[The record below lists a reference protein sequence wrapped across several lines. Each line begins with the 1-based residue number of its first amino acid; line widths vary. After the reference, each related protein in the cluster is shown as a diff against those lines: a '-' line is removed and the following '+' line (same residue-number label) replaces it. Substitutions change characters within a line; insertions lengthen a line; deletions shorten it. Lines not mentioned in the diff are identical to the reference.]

1 LAAANITPAADGSH
15 LHIEGGVNMTDN
27 NTSASGT
34 AAAYSQVSIEAIT
47 LLASNSSVTTTNAAT
62 LYISGPPAAGS
73 NQTITNGHAI
83 WAKGPLT
90 IGVDNTGHD
99 VKFYGATSGQYMLWA
114 ESADEL
120 VLAGDSKLSFHD
132 AAGGENIIASADGHL
147 EINSGTT
154 LDMTAPTVDINA
166 STAVTIDGPSVVV
179 ASSST
184 NEPVVEIKNAHNGGT
199 SAELKFNNTEAG
211 GAGAAGDDLGR
222 ITFYGQDAG
231 SNNQQFGEI
240 LCETA
245 VVTAGQ
251 EGGKLSLKVAENDG
265 TVTAG
270 LILQDGDADG
280 EVDVTIGAGAASLT
294 TISGDLD
301 IPNGGFAL
309 GSDADGD
316 IYYRN
321 SGNLQRLAKGDDDE
335 VLTLA
340 SGLPTWAAAGGG
352 SGSDRFSI
360 SNRFRSGTL
369 GSTSN
374 VYFTDDVDT
383 SANQFYVSKA
393 VTHGATIAVDSDWLS
408 GFEGGPQWQAPRNVT
423 LTQITATSRINAN
436 ASCHTVR
443 VCVFKATPVNNNVYS
458 TDITWTQIGTAD
470 LTEDGATQLTDYALQ
485 TINTAISSGN
495 SVSAMD
501 CVIIGFQPIGG
512 TAAASYFQVSL
523 EFTVA

>member
-1 LAAANITPAADGSH
+1 
-15 LHIEGGVNMTDN
+15 
-27 NTSASGT
+27 
-34 AAAYSQVSIEAIT
+34 
-47 LLASNSSVTTTNAAT
+47 
-62 LYISGPPAAGS
+62 
-73 NQTITNGHAI
+73 
-83 WAKGPLT
+83 AKGPLT

-280 EVDVTIGAGAASLT
+280 EIDVTIGAGADSLT

-321 SGNLQRLAKGDDDE
+321 SSNLQRLAKGDDDQ
-335 VLTLA
+335 VLTLS
-340 SGLPTWAAAGGG
+340 SGLPTWAAAAGGG
-352 SGSDRFSI
+352 SSSDRFTI
-360 SNRFRSGTL
+360 SNRFRAGAL

-383 SANQFYVSKA
+383 SGNQFYVSKA

-408 GFEGGPQWQAPRNVT
+408 GFEGGCQWQAPRGCT
-423 LTQITATSRINAN
+423 LTQITATARINAN
-436 ASCHTVR
+436 ASCHSVR
-443 VCVFKATPVNNNVYS
+443 VSVWRATPVNANPYA
-458 TDITWTQIGTAD
+458 TDITWTEIGTAD
-470 LTEDGATQLTDYALQ
+470 LSEDGSTQITDYDLL

-495 SVSAMD
+495 SISAMD

-512 TAAASYFQVSL
+512 TTAATSYFQVTC
-523 EFTVA
+523 EFTVS